1 MMPPAAS
8 SKVISAEITD
18 KISLKMQ
25 QVNCY
30 IYTLHYRQNY
40 EFLIS
45 FTIISIRNHLASI
58 FISRTVVQGAKIL
71 NFTLHHI
78 ISAFTFQLTDMPD
91 STENLKLDIKAEY
104 EGVHEILL
112 C

>member
-1 MMPPAAS
+1 MQRYSQSIYGYYQYQDKPA
-8 SKVISAEITD
+8 
-18 KISLKMQ
+18 SLIHILFFMF
-25 QVNCY
+25 
-30 IYTLHYRQNY
+30 
-40 EFLIS
+40 E
-45 FTIISIRNHLASI
+45 
-58 FISRTVVQGAKIL
+58 GAKIL

>member
-1 MMPPAAS
+1 MQRYSQSIYGYYQYQDKPA
-8 SKVISAEITD
+8 
-18 KISLKMQ
+18 SLIQILFFMF
-25 QVNCY
+25 
-30 IYTLHYRQNY
+30 
-40 EFLIS
+40 E
-45 FTIISIRNHLASI
+45 
-58 FISRTVVQGAKIL
+58 GAKIL